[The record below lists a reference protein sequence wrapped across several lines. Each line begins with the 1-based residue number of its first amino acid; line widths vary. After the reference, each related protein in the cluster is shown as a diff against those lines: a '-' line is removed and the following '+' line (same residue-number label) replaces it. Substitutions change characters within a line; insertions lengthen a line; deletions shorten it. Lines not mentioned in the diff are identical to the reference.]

1 MQNEEDNKHF
11 NHLKTIYN
19 NNLKTILKY
28 SYDFIIK
35 IFKKNYAT
43 TTHKISQIYIEHNI

>member
-35 IFKKNYAT
+35 IFKKT
-43 TTHKISQIYIEHNI
+43 MLPQPTRFHKSI